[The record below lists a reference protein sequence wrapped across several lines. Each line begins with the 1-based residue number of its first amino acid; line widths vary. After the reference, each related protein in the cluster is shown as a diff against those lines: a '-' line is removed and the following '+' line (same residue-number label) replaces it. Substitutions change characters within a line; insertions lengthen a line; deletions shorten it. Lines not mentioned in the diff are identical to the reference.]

1 VTSSG
6 ETVLTHELLGHG
18 GDKGVMDRTINP
30 ATGERRSEERAM
42 DAENEY
48 KDAVGERKR
57 DCHSQ
62 C

>member
-1 VTSSG
+1 
-6 ETVLTHELLGHG
+6 
-18 GDKGVMDRTINP
+18 MDRSINP

-48 KDAVGERKR
+48 KDAIREPRR
-57 DCHSQ
+57 DCHST